1 MTREVSLEG
10 IASELYAGPLDE
22 FIPARNARARESA
35 SLDPAL
41 AARIRELRKPSVAAW
56 VVNVFAVER
65 SAQLDEALQLAEQ
78 LRDAQ
83 EDLDAKALSQLG
95 RDRRALTAQ
104 LASLASDLAEARGER
119 VTAATRES
127 VQQTLS
133 AAFFDADAAAAVSSG
148 RLVRALEAR
157 GTFAES
163 MESMESIVGGGA
175 PLSTAPAE
183 KPIDE
188 VNARRRRRDAE
199 RLVREA
205 EQTRDRAA
213 RGATAAGRALQEA
226 EADAKALASRAAE
239 LENELA
245 ATRRDMER
253 AGDAAEDTQRT
264 QQDAAARLAD
274 AEKALRRA
282 QAALEHLDG

>member
-1 MTREVSLEG
+1 MTREVSIEG

-22 FIPARNARARESA
+22 FIPARNDRAREAA
-35 SLDPAL
+35 SVDPAL

-65 SAQLDEALQLAEQ
+65 RAQLDDALQLAEQ

-148 RLVRALEAR
+148 RLVRALEPR
-157 GTFAES
+157 GTFA
-163 MESMESIVGGGA
+163 ESMESIVGGGA
-175 PLSTAPAE
+175 PLATARAE

-188 VNARRRRRDAE
+188 VDARRRRRDAE
-199 RLVREA
+199 RLVRET

-213 RGATAAGRALQEA
+213 RGATAAARALREA
-226 EADAKALASRAAE
+226 EADAEALSSRAVD
-239 LENELA
+239 LEKELA
-245 ATRRDMER
+245 AARQDMER
-253 AGDAAEDTQRT
+253 AGHAMEGART
-264 QQDAAARLAD
+264 AQQDAAARLAE

-282 QAALEHLDG
+282 EAALEHLDG

>member
-148 RLVRALEAR
+148 RLVRALEPR
-157 GTFAES
+157 GTFA
-163 MESMESIVGGGA
+163 ESMESIVGGGA

-213 RGATAAGRALQEA
+213 RGATAAARALQEA

-282 QAALEHLDG
+282 QAALEHLDD

>member
-65 SAQLDEALQLAEQ
+65 SAQLDETLQLAEQ

-148 RLVRALEAR
+148 RLVRALEPR
-157 GTFAES
+157 GTFA
-163 MESMESIVGGGA
+163 ESMESIVGGGA

-213 RGATAAGRALQEA
+213 RGATAAARALQEA

-282 QAALEHLDG
+282 QAALEHLDD